1 MAGHAAPRRARH
13 RGRGDPLLRPRH
25 RRVRGHSLVRRQT
38 PRRDADHAARDLHRL
53 QRGRCRP
60 RDGGGPV
67 DPAAGA
73 RPSPCC
79 CSCGR
84 GGRGPSDDRR
94 RRLARPGRPRR
105 SRHRAAC
112 GSRSPRS
119 ASPRASSSAIMGP
132 SGAGKTSL
140 LEAISGLVRLDEGH
154 VDLDGIR
161 LSGPRQ
167 HTPPSRRAI
176 GLLGQDATAVPAHDR
191 GREHRVRRPGRR
203 SHQGR
208 VHPARGRVAGPHRPR
223 RVRHPPPRRALRR
236 TAPAHRPRP
245 SLAASPRLLLLD
257 EPFTSLD
264 VEAAAQLR
272 EVVREQRGA
281 TTTILVSHGILDAQ
295 ALAERLVIVQAG
307 RIVQDA
313 AVAEV
318 LASPATPFRRGRRR
332 FSTLTSQSEPDT
344 THPRAISR
352 RWRSSR
358 VRAAG
363 MRGR

>member
-1 MAGHAAPRRARH
+1 MTGDVGSLDQGALDAHVIVRHAGLDAA
-13 RGRGDPLLRPRH
+13 LR
-25 RRVRGHSLVRRQT
+25 V
-38 PRRDADHAARDLHRL
+38 
-53 QRGRCRP
+53 
-60 RDGGGPV
+60 
-67 DPAAGA
+67 AAGEFV
-73 RPSPCC
+73 
-79 CSCGR
+79 
-84 GGRGPSDDRR
+84 
-94 RRLARPGRPRR
+94 
-105 SRHRAAC
+105 
-112 GSRSPRS
+112 
-119 ASPRASSSAIMGP
+119 AIMGP

-176 GLLGQDATAVPAHDR
+176 GLLGQDALLFPHMTAAENIAFAAQVGGRTRDESTRLAAEWLDR
-191 GREHRVRRPGRR
+191 IGLAEYGTR
-203 SHQGR
+203 SPDELSGGQR
-208 VHPARGRVAGPHRPR
+208 QRIALARA
-223 RVRHPPPRRALRR
+223 
-236 TAPAHRPRP
+236 
-245 SLAASPRLLLLD
+245 LAASPRLLLLD

-318 LASPATPFRRGRRR
+318 LASPATPF
-332 FSTLTSQSEPDT
+332 
-344 THPRAISR
+344 
-352 RWRSSR
+352 
-358 VRAAG
+358 AAAVADSA
-363 MRGR
+363 R

>member
-1 MAGHAAPRRARH
+1 MTGDVGSLDQGALDAHVIVRHAGLDAA
-13 RGRGDPLLRPRH
+13 LR
-25 RRVRGHSLVRRQT
+25 V
-38 PRRDADHAARDLHRL
+38 
-53 QRGRCRP
+53 
-60 RDGGGPV
+60 
-67 DPAAGA
+67 AAGEFV
-73 RPSPCC
+73 
-79 CSCGR
+79 
-84 GGRGPSDDRR
+84 
-94 RRLARPGRPRR
+94 
-105 SRHRAAC
+105 
-112 GSRSPRS
+112 
-119 ASPRASSSAIMGP
+119 AIMGP

-176 GLLGQDATAVPAHDR
+176 GLLGQDALLFPHMTAAENIAFAARVGGRTRDESTRLAAEWLDR
-191 GREHRVRRPGRR
+191 IGLSGLGDRRPDELSGGQRQR
-203 SHQGR
+203 IAL
-208 VHPARGRVAGPHRPR
+208 ARA
-223 RVRHPPPRRALRR
+223 
-236 TAPAHRPRP
+236 
-245 SLAASPRLLLLD
+245 LAASPRLLLLD

-318 LASPATPFRRGRRR
+318 LASPATPF
-332 FSTLTSQSEPDT
+332 
-344 THPRAISR
+344 
-352 RWRSSR
+352 
-358 VRAAG
+358 AAAVADSA
-363 MRGR
+363 R